1 MKTICFWLNH
11 MGERGMCV
19 SIYDYAYYNQ
29 TLLNNKSII
38 LYNKDD
44 TGAVEEVYKKF
55 SSTFDLFP
63 CHISEINDLV
73 KATNAD
79 ILYIL
84 KHGIPDELMKFDV
97 KTVIH
102 AVFNASYPHGD
113 VFAVISPDV
122 HNAADS
128 LVVPHMVNLPS
139 RSNDMREELN
149 IPTTAIVFGR
159 YGGYDQFNITG
170 VQEIVESVARSNPN
184 IYFLFM
190 NTRPFCAPLPNIIH
204 LDRSVSLDRKVDFI
218 NTCDAMLWARSGG
231 ETFGLS
237 IGEFSSRNKPIFCM
251 DVGSRAHIRILGDKA
266 HIYTIETLES
276 MLLNFVEN
284 NQKYITQNWDAYGE
298 YSPENVMQIFKR
310 VFIDDDYDE

>member
-1 MKTICFWLNH
+1 
-11 MGERGMCV
+11 
-19 SIYDYAYYNQ
+19 
-29 TLLNNKSII
+29 
-38 LYNKDD
+38 
-44 TGAVEEVYKKF
+44 
-55 SSTFDLFP
+55 
-63 CHISEINDLV
+63 
-73 KATNAD
+73 
-79 ILYIL
+79 
-84 KHGIPDELMKFDV
+84 
-97 KTVIH
+97 
-102 AVFNASYPHGD
+102 
-113 VFAVISPDV
+113 
-122 HNAADS
+122 
-128 LVVPHMVNLPS
+128 
-139 RSNDMREELN
+139 
-149 IPTTAIVFGR
+149 
-159 YGGYDQFNITG
+159 
-170 VQEIVESVARSNPN
+170 
-184 IYFLFM
+184 M